1 MRAAPTIDMF
11 IMMPVMRDPPLYS
24 MYDLRTWVTL
34 SDVLDA
40 HEIMTLEAAQ
50 AEKSELARSTKGA

>member
-11 IMMPVMRDPPLYS
+11 LMMPIMRNPPLYTIH
-24 MYDLRTWVTL
+24 DLKTWVTL

-40 HEIMTLEAAQ
+40 HEILTLEAAH
-50 AEKSELARSTKGA
+50 AEKAELARGNK